1 MDKTKLLNLS
11 ISTRIISQ
19 LGEQLISDELVA
31 LMELI
36 KNAYD
41 ADATKVTIKVDTKA
55 ETSHGIGMIEIEDN
69 GNGMTPS
76 IIENSFLRI
85 STGFKEEYKISPYFK
100 RLVLGKKGLGRL
112 AFNRLGKY
120 INVYTTPRVDRISDE
135 LVGNLEGFNEFKL
148 FVDWESLYVDQDFN
162 KIQATLERHINPE
175 PTYGTKIQIL
185 GIKNTNFWKLDKT
198 QRQRLKNEIFG
209 MINPFTKNKE
219 SRFEIYLYIDGE
231 KFTTEEL
238 DEDLIRK
245 ISDVSANFNLN
256 SNWILSLDI
265 NRKEKYI
272 NNRIVSTKK
281 NRENASTKLVLQ
293 EKNIDPKIYNIHY
306 EIDLKNSKE
315 IRSILPKVGDI
326 TFSTKNNE
334 LCFPGILSGA
344 IYATDLGNKK
354 EIIKNLNADNIKTN
368 SDFDNLWEQA
378 NGIFVFRNEF
388 RILPYG
394 KNDWLDFTKMSQRL
408 KSNIYK
414 EHTIAGYINLDGE
427 TSENL
432 EEQTNRQGFIEDE
445 YGNNFFKIIKDII
458 AVTLVNEDIKLRDG
472 FDLKTKE
479 EKGFLY
485 SKNNMIKYKMEISQE
500 KQKENKKEELKI
512 SINNLKA
519 NTSNIAEIENISHIT
534 DEFFK
539 LDSKVEKKNEQEMEI
554 LQRQI
559 DEIKEIAPMVGQ
571 AIIIESMTHELNRI
585 EGNIKQY
592 SKNSLDIAY
601 ELDDTFNGKNKLINN
616 QHSIIDETVFMRA
629 QLNHLEP
636 TYRSQKNTMENI
648 DIKKLLEE
656 SYKTDGPMAIKAKNS
671 NIDVQISGKN
681 FTIKA
686 NRGYIITIFDNL
698 FLNSLHWINYEE
710 VNKKE
715 ILIHIDEKG
724 YIYFWDT
731 GNGIHPDIE
740 DSLFNPFTTMKKNG
754 RGLGLYI
761 VTELLS
767 QMNSTIELDE
777 DRKNGRLY
785 KFKINLSN
793 LLED

>member
-1 MDKTKLLNLS
+1 M
-11 ISTRIISQ
+11 
-19 LGEQLISDELVA
+19 
-31 LMELI
+31 
-36 KNAYD
+36 
-41 ADATKVTIKVDTKA
+41 
-55 ETSHGIGMIEIEDN
+55 
-69 GNGMTPS
+69 
-76 IIENSFLRI
+76 
-85 STGFKEEYKISPYFK
+85 
-100 RLVLGKKGLGRL
+100 GKKGLGRL

-120 INVYTTPRVDRISDE
+120 INVYTTPRVERISNE

-162 KIQATLERHINPE
+162 KIQAILERHTNPE
-175 PTYGTKIQIL
+175 PIYGTKIQIF
-185 GIKNTNFWKLDKT
+185 GIKNTNFWNLDKT

-281 NRENASTKLVLQ
+281 NKENESTKLVLL
-293 EKNIDPKIYNIHY
+293 EKNIDPNIYHIHY
-306 EIDLKNSKE
+306 EVDLKNSKE
-315 IRSILPKVGDI
+315 IKNILPKVGDI
-326 TFSTKNNE
+326 TFNTKNSE
-334 LCFPGILSGA
+334 LCFPGILNGS
-344 IYATDLGNKK
+344 IYAAELGNKN
-354 EIIKNLNADNIKTN
+354 EIIKNLNADNIKTKN
-368 SDFDNLWEQA
+368 DFDNLWEQA

-394 KNDWLDFTKMSQRL
+394 KSDWLDFTKMSQRL
-408 KSNIYK
+408 KNNIYK

-445 YGNNFFKIIKDII
+445 YGNNFFKIVKDII
-458 AVTLVNEDIKLRDG
+458 AVTLVNEDVKLRDG

-500 KQKENKKEELKI
+500 KQKENKKEELKT
-512 SINNLKA
+512 SINNLKTDTTNA
-519 NTSNIAEIENISHIT
+519 VEIENLSHIT

-539 LDSKVEKKNEQEMEI
+539 LDSKVERKNEQEREI

-559 DEIKEIAPMVGQ
+559 NEIKEIAPMVGQ

-636 TYRSQKNTMENI
+636 TYRSQKNTVENI
-648 DIKKLLEE
+648 DIKKLLED
-656 SYKTDGPMAIKAKNS
+656 SYKTDGPMALKAKNS

-698 FLNSLHWINYEE
+698 FLNSLHWINYDE
-710 VNKKE
+710 VNKKQ

-740 DSLFNPFTTMKKNG
+740 DFLFDPFTTMKKNG

>member
-1 MDKTKLLNLS
+1 MNKTKLLNLS

-41 ADATKVTIKVDTKA
+41 ADATRVTIKVDTKA

-69 GNGMTPS
+69 GNGMTPY

-112 AFNRLGKY
+112 AFNRLGRY
-120 INVYTTPRVDRISDE
+120 INVYTTPRVDRIKKE
-135 LVGNLEGFNEFKL
+135 LVGDLAGFNEFKL

-162 KIQATLERHINPE
+162 QIQASLERHNNLE
-175 PTYGTKIQIL
+175 PVYGTKIQIS
-185 GIKNTNFWKLDKT
+185 GIKNTNFWNLDKT
-198 QRQRLKNEIFG
+198 QRQRLKSEIFG

-238 DEDLIRK
+238 DEELIKK
-245 ISDVSANFNLN
+245 ISDVSASFNLD
-256 SNWILSLDI
+256 SNWILTLDI
-265 NRKEKYI
+265 DRKERYI

-281 NRENASTKLVLQ
+281 GRENESTKLVLK
-293 EKNIDPKIYNIHY
+293 EKTIDPEIYKIHY
-306 EIDLKNSKE
+306 KMDLKNLNEIKQQFPKLGEIAFSK
-315 IRSILPKVGDI
+315 
-326 TFSTKNNE
+326 KNGE
-334 LCFPGILSGA
+334 LAFPGELNGS
-344 IYATDLGNKK
+344 IYATDLSNKR
-354 EIIKNLNADNIKTN
+354 EIIKNLNADNIKTS
-368 SDFDNLWEQA
+368 SDFDNLWNQA
-378 NGIFVFRNEF
+378 NGVFVFRNEF

-408 KSNIYK
+408 KNNIYK

-445 YGNNFFKIIKDII
+445 YGSNFFKIVKDII
-458 AVTLVNEDIKLRDG
+458 ASVIVNEDIKLRDG
-472 FDLKTKE
+472 FELKTKE
-479 EKGFLY
+479 ENGFLY
-485 SKNNMIKYKMEISQE
+485 TKNKMVKYKMEVTE
-500 KQKENKKEELKI
+500 EEQKEKKREELKN
-512 SINNLKA
+512 SINNLKINME
-519 NTSNIAEIENISHIT
+519 NTNEIESISKLT
-534 DEFFK
+534 NEFFK
-539 LDSKVEKKNEQEMEI
+539 LDSKVEKKNEQEKEI

-592 SKNSLDIAY
+592 SKSSLDIAY
-601 ELDDTFNGKNKLINN
+601 ELDNSFRDKNKLISN

-629 QLNHLEP
+629 QLDHLEP
-636 TYRSQKNTMENI
+636 TYRSKKNIIEEI
-648 DIKKLLEE
+648 DIKKLLED
-656 SYKTDGPMAIKAKNS
+656 SYKTDGPMAIKARNS
-671 NIDVQISGKN
+671 NVNVQILGKD

-686 NRGYIITIFDNL
+686 NRGYLITIFDNL
-698 FLNSLHWINYEE
+698 FLNSLHWVNYEE
-710 VNKKE
+710 KNEKA
-715 ILIHIDEKG
+715 ISMQIDEKG
-724 YIYFWDT
+724 YVYVWDT

-740 DSLFNPFTTMKKNG
+740 EILFDPFTTMKKDG

-761 VTELLS
+761 VTELLQ
-767 QMNSTIELDE
+767 QMNSSIELDKE
-777 DRKNGRLY
+777 RKNGRLY
-785 KFKINLSN
+785 KFKIDFSN
-793 LLED
+793 LVED

>member
-1 MDKTKLLNLS
+1 MNKTKLLNLS

-41 ADATKVTIKVDTKA
+41 ADATRVTIKVDTKA

-69 GNGMTPS
+69 GNGMTPY

-112 AFNRLGKY
+112 AFNRLGRY
-120 INVYTTPRVDRISDE
+120 INVYTTPRVDRIKKE
-135 LVGNLEGFNEFKL
+135 LVGDLAGFNEFKL

-162 KIQATLERHINPE
+162 QIQASLERHNNPE
-175 PTYGTKIQIL
+175 PVYGTKIQIS
-185 GIKNTNFWKLDKT
+185 GIKNTNFWNLDKT
-198 QRQRLKNEIFG
+198 QRQRLKSEIFG

-238 DEDLIRK
+238 DEELIKK
-245 ISDVSANFNLN
+245 ISDVSASFNLD
-256 SNWILSLDI
+256 SNWILTLDI
-265 NRKEKYI
+265 DRKERYI

-281 NRENASTKLVLQ
+281 GRENESTKLVLK
-293 EKNIDPKIYNIHY
+293 EKTIDPEIYKIHY
-306 EIDLKNSKE
+306 KMDLKNLNEIKQQFPKLGEISFSK
-315 IRSILPKVGDI
+315 
-326 TFSTKNNE
+326 KNGE
-334 LCFPGILSGA
+334 LAFPGELNGS
-344 IYATDLGNKK
+344 IYATDLSNKR
-354 EIIKNLNADNIKTN
+354 EIIKNLNADNIKTS
-368 SDFDNLWEQA
+368 SDFDNLWNQA
-378 NGIFVFRNEF
+378 NGVFVFRNEF

-408 KSNIYK
+408 KNNIYK

-445 YGNNFFKIIKDII
+445 YGSNFFKIVKDII
-458 AVTLVNEDIKLRDG
+458 ASVIVNEDIKLRDG
-472 FDLKTKE
+472 FELKTKE
-479 EKGFLY
+479 ENGFLY
-485 SKNNMIKYKMEISQE
+485 TKNKMVKYKMEVTE
-500 KQKENKKEELKI
+500 EEQKEKKREELKN
-512 SINNLKA
+512 SINNLKINME
-519 NTSNIAEIENISHIT
+519 NTNEIESISKLT
-534 DEFFK
+534 NEFFK
-539 LDSKVEKKNEQEMEI
+539 LDSKVEKKNEQEKEI

-592 SKNSLDIAY
+592 SKSSLDIAY
-601 ELDDTFNGKNKLINN
+601 ELDNSFRDKNKLISN

-629 QLNHLEP
+629 QLDHLEP
-636 TYRSQKNTMENI
+636 TYRSKKNIIEEI
-648 DIKKLLEE
+648 DIKKLLED
-656 SYKTDGPMAIKAKNS
+656 SYKTDGPMAIKARNS
-671 NIDVQISGKN
+671 NVNVQILGKD
-681 FTIKA
+681 FTIRA
-686 NRGYIITIFDNL
+686 NRGYLITIFDNL
-698 FLNSLHWINYEE
+698 FLNSLHWVNYEE
-710 VNKKE
+710 KNEKA
-715 ILIHIDEKG
+715 ISMQIDEKG
-724 YIYFWDT
+724 YVYVWDT

-740 DSLFNPFTTMKKNG
+740 EILFDPFTTMKKDG

-761 VTELLS
+761 VTELLQ
-767 QMNSTIELDE
+767 QMNSSIELDKE
-777 DRKNGRLY
+777 RKNGRLY
-785 KFKINLSN
+785 KFKIDFSN
-793 LLED
+793 LVED

>member
-1 MDKTKLLNLS
+1 M
-11 ISTRIISQ
+11 
-19 LGEQLISDELVA
+19 
-31 LMELI
+31 
-36 KNAYD
+36 
-41 ADATKVTIKVDTKA
+41 
-55 ETSHGIGMIEIEDN
+55 
-69 GNGMTPS
+69 
-76 IIENSFLRI
+76 
-85 STGFKEEYKISPYFK
+85 
-100 RLVLGKKGLGRL
+100 
-112 AFNRLGKY
+112 
-120 INVYTTPRVDRISDE
+120 
-135 LVGNLEGFNEFKL
+135 
-148 FVDWESLYVDQDFN
+148 
-162 KIQATLERHINPE
+162 
-175 PTYGTKIQIL
+175 
-185 GIKNTNFWKLDKT
+185 
-198 QRQRLKNEIFG
+198 
-209 MINPFTKNKE
+209 
-219 SRFEIYLYIDGE
+219 
-231 KFTTEEL
+231 
-238 DEDLIRK
+238 
-245 ISDVSANFNLN
+245 
-256 SNWILSLDI
+256 
-265 NRKEKYI
+265 
-272 NNRIVSTKK
+272 
-281 NRENASTKLVLQ
+281 
-293 EKNIDPKIYNIHY
+293 
-306 EIDLKNSKE
+306 
-315 IRSILPKVGDI
+315 
-326 TFSTKNNE
+326 
-334 LCFPGILSGA
+334 
-344 IYATDLGNKK
+344 
-354 EIIKNLNADNIKTN
+354 
-368 SDFDNLWEQA
+368 WEQA

-767 QMNSTIELDE
+767 QKNSTIELDE